1 LLKDNKDQAFFSKM
15 LATIHKNVPIDFN
28 FKKCQWGKYD
38 KKKAGRLLKSLEFY
52 SLIKRLP

>member
-1 LLKDNKDQAFFSKM
+1 M

-38 KKKAGRLLKSLEFY
+38 KEKAVRLLKGLEFY
-52 SLIKRLP
+52 SLIERLP